1 MGATEWEMHMS
12 DDGRPYYY
20 NSRTQESTWE
30 PPPSMMMSMMAGI
43 TKPKKNV
50 EFRHACRH
58 AHHSFQMEDV
68 PNIIYIYIVV
78 YMI

>member
-43 TKPKKNV
+43 TKPKKMLSFAMPV
-50 EFRHACRH
+50 VMLII
-58 AHHSFQMEDV
+58 HSRWRMF
-68 PNIIYIYIVV
+68 PI
-78 YMI
+78 